1 VPVERTGI
9 GRGRK
14 MPKILLVED
23 NEMNQDM
30 LSRPMV
36 RRGYE
41 ACFLRMAP
49 KGWRRRQLRP
59 DLVLIDMRPAGLE
72 RLEGDP
78 RLKSAPET

>member
-1 VPVERTGI
+1 VQAEEN
-9 GRGRK
+9 K

-41 ACFLRMAP
+41 ACLLRMAP
-49 KGWRRRQLRP
+49 KGWRRRQLRQ
-59 DLVLIDMRPAGLE
+59 DLVLIDMSLPVLNGWKATRGSSQ
-72 RLEGDP
+72 RRRHDP
-78 RLKSAPET
+78 FR